1 MPSNVPIA
9 ASGLFAAKKQAQALQ
24 NQNALLIDRIGQVK
38 QRTANQ
44 RAQSSNIDSNKFLP
58 SFRKYRTTLKTMSNA
73 IHNLSTK
80 YQSPFVKNNDR
91 IQGEAGS
98 SKDEDTDE
106 IWFF

>member
-24 NQNALLIDRIGQVK
+24 NQNELLINRINQAR
-38 QRTANQ
+38 QQTANQ

-73 IHNLSTK
+73 IHKLSTK
-80 YQSPFVKNNDR
+80 YQSPIIDSKDSIKSNT
-91 IQGEAGS
+91 GS

-106 IWFF
+106 IWVF

>member
-24 NQNALLIDRIGQVK
+24 NQNELLINRINQAR
-38 QRTANQ
+38 QQTANQ

-73 IHNLSTK
+73 IHKLSTK
-80 YQSPFVKNNDR
+80 YQSSIIDSKDSIKSNT
-91 IQGEAGS
+91 GS

-106 IWFF
+106 IWVF

>member
-9 ASGLFAAKKQAQALQ
+9 ESGLFAAKKQAQALQ
-24 NQNALLIDRIGQVK
+24 NQNALLIDRIGQAK

-80 YQSPFVKNNDR
+80 YQSPIVDSKDQ
-91 IQGEAGS
+91 IKTDTGS
-98 SKDEDTDE
+98 SIDEDTDE
-106 IWFF
+106 ILY

>member
-24 NQNALLIDRIGQVK
+24 NQNELLIYRINQAR
-38 QRTANQ
+38 QQTANQ

-73 IHNLSTK
+73 IHKLSTK
-80 YQSPFVKNNDR
+80 YQSPIIDSKDSIKSNT
-91 IQGEAGS
+91 GS

-106 IWFF
+106 IWVF